1 MKRIRRAE
9 ERGHANHGW
18 LNSYHTFSFANY
30 HDPDHMGFRSLR
42 VINDDLV
49 LGGGGFDTHP
59 HRDMEII
66 SYVLRGALKHR
77 DNMGT
82 EAVMKTGDVQRISA
96 GTGVLHSEH
105 NFSPIDPVHFL
116 QIWIVPDRK
125 GAKPDYAEKSFAQA
139 QHGQLHLAVSK
150 TGRDGSISINQDAD
164 LYFAKLDP
172 GDSVAH
178 PLQAGRH
185 AWVHVAEGSATVNGE
200 KLKAGDAL
208 ALSDEPEVRI
218 EADKSAQVLIFDLN

>member
-1 MKRIRRAE
+1 MKKIRPAD

-18 LNSYHTFSFANY
+18 LNSYHTFSFASY
-30 HDPDHMGFRSLR
+30 HDPEHMGFRSLR
-42 VINDDLV
+42 VINDDVV

-77 DNMGT
+77 DSMGT
-82 EAVMKTGDVQRISA
+82 EAVMKAGDVQRISA

-125 GAKPDYAEKSFAQA
+125 GAKPDYAEKSFAKA
-139 QHGQLHLAVSK
+139 PRGQLHLVASK
-150 TGRDGSISINQDAD
+150 GGRDGSIPINQDAD
-164 LYFAKLDP
+164 LYLAKLDP
-172 GDSVAH
+172 GHSVAH
-178 PLQAGRH
+178 SLSAGRH
-185 AWVHVAEGSATVNGE
+185 AWIHVAEGTATVNGE
-200 KLKAGDAL
+200 TLNAGDAL
-208 ALSDEPEVRI
+208 ALSEEPEIRI
-218 EADKSAQVLIFDLN
+218 EGEKSSQVLIFDLN

>member
-125 GAKPDYAEKSFAQA
+125 GAKPDYAEKSFAKA
-139 QHGQLHLAVSK
+139 QRGQLHLVVSK
-150 TGRDGSISINQDAD
+150 TGRAGSISINQDAD
-164 LYFAKLDP
+164 LYLAKLDP

-185 AWVHVAEGSATVNGE
+185 AWVHVAEGSATMNGE

-208 ALSDEPEVRI
+208 ALSDEPEIRI
-218 EADKSAQVLIFDLN
+218 EAEKSSQVLIFDLN